1 MKRTTLSIFVLF
13 LLLAAAGASVQ
24 ANGQADL
31 AAVRDATARFHRVD
45 AAMAAGW
52 DFVASDC
59 VAAPGIGG
67 MGYHYVNTS
76 LVDLTVEPT
85 QPEVLVYA
93 PGPTGQ
99 LKLVA
104 AEYLVPA
111 APWDATFSS
120 PPTVLGETMHVN
132 PHLGAY
138 VLHAW
143 VWQHNP
149 DGMFAEWNPT
159 VSCS

>member
-1 MKRTTLSIFVLF
+1 MNRTFFSFFVLF
-13 LLLAAAGASVQ
+13 LLLFAAAASVQ
-24 ANGQADL
+24 ADGQSDL
-31 AAVRDATARFHRVD
+31 ATIRGATAGFHRVD
-45 AAMAAGW
+45 AAVAAGW
-52 DFVASDC
+52 DFLASDC
-59 VAAPGIGG
+59 VEAPGAGG
-67 MGYHYVNTS
+67 MGFHYVNMS
-76 LVDLTVEPT
+76 LVDLTLEPA

-93 PGPTGQ
+93 PGPEGQ

-104 AEYLVPA
+104 AEYMVPA
-111 APWDATFSS
+111 APWDALSSS
-120 PPTVLGETMHVN
+120 PPTVLGETMHLN

-149 DGMFAEWNPT
+149 AGMFVDWNPT

>member
-1 MKRTTLSIFVLF
+1 MNRTHLSILVLF
-13 LLLAAAGASVQ
+13 LLLIATGASVQ

-31 AAVRDATARFHRVD
+31 AAVRAATAGFHRAD
-45 AAMAAGW
+45 AAMVAGW
-52 DFVASDC
+52 DFIASDC
-59 VAAPGIGG
+59 VELPGTGG
-67 MGYHYVNTS
+67 MGTHYANLS
-76 LVDLTVEPT
+76 LVDLTVEAT
-85 QPEVLVYA
+85 QPEIMVYA
-93 PGPTGQ
+93 PGPDGQ

-104 AEYLVPA
+104 VEYMVPA
-111 APWDATFSS
+111 APWDAQHSS
-120 PPTVLGETMHVN
+120 PPTVLGQTMHVN

-149 DGMFAEWNPT
+149 DGMFADWNPN

>member
-1 MKRTTLSIFVLF
+1 MNRTTFSIIVLFVL
-13 LLLAAAGASVQ
+13 LSVTAVGVQ

-31 AAVRDATARFHRVD
+31 AMVRSATARFHRVD

-59 VAAPGIGG
+59 VANPDAGG
-67 MGYHYVNTS
+67 MGFHYVNTS
-76 LVDLTVEPT
+76 LVDLTIEPT

-93 PGPTGQ
+93 PGPNGQ

-104 AEYLVPA
+104 AEYMVPA
-111 APWDATFSS
+111 APWDATASS
-120 PPTVLGETMHVN
+120 PPTVLGETMHGN

-149 DGMFAEWNPT
+149 DGMFDEWNPT